1 LARERERSDFKGYA
15 PSGKPNIQ
23 EEGKIF
29 SRERQTRWSSTK
41 GQTMRVAI
49 YARVS
54 TLDQHSGMQSEDLQ
68 EFCKRREFELVDSY
82 IDEGVSGSKDSRPEL
97 NRLMADARKR
107 RFDAVVVWK
116 LDRFGRSLKHLV
128 NAIAELEA
136 VGVAFISYKES
147 LDLSTPAGK
156 LMFHVIA
163 AMAQFERDLIRERT
177 KAGVAFARSKGKR
190 IGRPRLAV
198 QSTEVHRLLAAGHS
212 LRAIGRQLGVS
223 EGSVRR
229 LASTAA

>member
-1 LARERERSDFKGYA
+1 MK
-15 PSGKPNIQ
+15 
-23 EEGKIF
+23 
-29 SRERQTRWSSTK
+29 
-41 GQTMRVAI
+41 VAI

-54 TLDQHSGMQSEDLQ
+54 TLDQHSGMQSDDLQ
-68 EFCKRREFELVDSY
+68 EFCKRREFQLVDSY

-97 NRLMADARKR
+97 NRLMDDARKR

-116 LDRFGRSLKHLV
+116 LDRFGRSIKHLV

-136 VGVAFISYKES
+136 VGVAFISFKES

-163 AMAQFERDLIRERT
+163 AMAEFERDLIRERT
-177 KAGVAFARSKGKR
+177 RAGVAFARSKGKR

-198 QSTEVHRLLAAGHS
+198 QSTDVHRLRAAGHS
-212 LRAIGRQLGVS
+212 LRSIGRSLGIS

-229 LASTAA
+229 FVSTAA

>member
-1 LARERERSDFKGYA
+1 MK
-15 PSGKPNIQ
+15 
-23 EEGKIF
+23 
-29 SRERQTRWSSTK
+29 
-41 GQTMRVAI
+41 VAI

-54 TLDQHSGMQSEDLQ
+54 TLDQHSAMQSEDLQ
-68 EFCKRREFELVDSY
+68 EFCKRRELQLVDSY
-82 IDEGVSGSKDSRPEL
+82 VDEGVSGSKDSRPEL

-190 IGRPRLAV
+190 IGRPRLEV
-198 QSTEVHRLLAAGHS
+198 QSTDVARLRASGHS
-212 LRAIGRQLGVS
+212 LRSIGRSLGIS

-229 LASTAA
+229 LVSAA

>member
-1 LARERERSDFKGYA
+1 M
-15 PSGKPNIQ
+15 
-23 EEGKIF
+23 KI
-29 SRERQTRWSSTK
+29 
-41 GQTMRVAI
+41 AI

-54 TLDQHSGMQSEDLQ
+54 TLHNQETGMQTADLE
-68 EFCKRREFELVDSY
+68 EFCRLREFQLIDSY

-107 RFDAVVVWK
+107 WFDAVLVWK

-128 NAIAELEA
+128 NALAEFQAL
-136 VGVAFISYKES
+136 GISFISYKES
-147 LDLSTPAGK
+147 LDMTTPAGR
-156 LMFHVIA
+156 LMFGVIA
-163 AMAQFERDLIRERT
+163 AMAEFERDLIKERT

-198 QSTEVHRLLAAGHS
+198 QPTEINRLRDAGHS
-212 LRAIGRQLGVS
+212 LRSIGRSLGIS

-229 LASTAA
+229 LASVTA

>member
-1 LARERERSDFKGYA
+1 
-15 PSGKPNIQ
+15 
-23 EEGKIF
+23 
-29 SRERQTRWSSTK
+29 
-41 GQTMRVAI
+41 
-49 YARVS
+49 
-54 TLDQHSGMQSEDLQ
+54 MQSEDLQ
-68 EFCKRREFELVDSY
+68 EFCKRREFQLIDSY
-82 IDEGVSGSKDSRPEL
+82 VDEGISGSKDSRPEL

-128 NAIAELEA
+128 NTIAELEA

-177 KAGVAFARSKGKR
+177 KAGVAFARSRGKR

-198 QSTEVHRLLAAGHS
+198 QSAEIQRLKAAGHS
-212 LRAIGRQLGVS
+212 LRSIGRQLGVS

>member
-1 LARERERSDFKGYA
+1 
-15 PSGKPNIQ
+15 
-23 EEGKIF
+23 
-29 SRERQTRWSSTK
+29 
-41 GQTMRVAI
+41 MRVAI

-68 EFCKRREFELVDSY
+68 EFCKRREFQLIDSY
-82 IDEGVSGSKDSRPEL
+82 VDEGISGSKDSRPEL

-128 NAIAELEA
+128 NTIAELEA

-177 KAGVAFARSKGKR
+177 KAGVAFARSRGKR

-198 QSTEVHRLLAAGHS
+198 QSAEIQRLKAAGHS
-212 LRAIGRQLGVS
+212 LRSIGRQLGVS

>member
-1 LARERERSDFKGYA
+1 
-15 PSGKPNIQ
+15 
-23 EEGKIF
+23 
-29 SRERQTRWSSTK
+29 
-41 GQTMRVAI
+41 
-49 YARVS
+49 
-54 TLDQHSGMQSEDLQ
+54 MQSEDLQ

-82 IDEGVSGSKDSRPEL
+82 VDEGVSGSKDSRPEL

-128 NAIAELEA
+128 NTIAELEA

-177 KAGVAFARSKGKR
+177 KAGVAFARSRGKR

-198 QSTEVHRLLAAGHS
+198 QSAEIQRLKAAGHS
-212 LRAIGRQLGVS
+212 LRSIGRQLGVS

>member
-1 LARERERSDFKGYA
+1 M
-15 PSGKPNIQ
+15 
-23 EEGKIF
+23 KI
-29 SRERQTRWSSTK
+29 
-41 GQTMRVAI
+41 AI

-54 TLDQHSGMQSEDLQ
+54 TIGHGQDSGMQSQDLE
-68 EFCKRREFELVDSY
+68 EFCQLREFQLVDSY

-107 RFDAVVVWK
+107 RFDAVLVWK

-128 NAIAELEA
+128 NALAEFQAL
-136 VGVAFISYKES
+136 GVAFISYKES
-147 LDLSTPAGK
+147 LDMTTPAGR
-156 LMFHVIA
+156 LMFGVIA
-163 AMAQFERDLIRERT
+163 AMAEFERDLIRERT

-198 QSTEVHRLLAAGHS
+198 QTTEITRLRASGHS
-212 LRAIGRQLGVS
+212 LRSIGRTLGIS

-229 LASTAA
+229 LVSATA